1 MKALFITLNGEN
13 LYHHNGKVRTSKRP
27 MPRLLRW
34 ALIVGTLDLVG
45 ILYLLLR

>member
-13 LYHHNGKVRTSKRP
+13 LYHHKGRIRSPKRP

-34 ALIVGTLDLVG
+34 AIILGTLDLVG